1 MQQPTVSHGI
11 AEGELGLSLT
21 NSINY
26 YTLIICATSIHTTG
40 INVSATWALA
50 PYETSRILLLWPC
63 LQRNPT
69 HHGTFFP
76 QAIVRRIMAAIW
88 NPAEL
93 WDMGT
98 ISKVPLSLL
107 CHCFISVWDKWQH
120 FDLFYLIIILF
131 DHGQNSVLCH
141 YGNRCKYAVVSGD
154 ALDISLPASFIFPS
168 HLPVHRAAFK
178 AVFVAMFAVILP
190 PAAAGVGREGQ

>member
-1 MQQPTVSHGI
+1 
-11 AEGELGLSLT
+11 
-21 NSINY
+21 
-26 YTLIICATSIHTTG
+26 
-40 INVSATWALA
+40 
-50 PYETSRILLLWPC
+50 
-63 LQRNPT
+63 
-69 HHGTFFP
+69 
-76 QAIVRRIMAAIW
+76 
-88 NPAEL
+88 
-93 WDMGT
+93 MGT

-141 YGNRCKYAVVSGD
+141 YGNHCKYAVVSGD
-154 ALDISLPASFIFPS
+154 ALDISLPVSFIFPS